1 MVGDS
6 PLMISNL
13 IGGSYT
19 VEVTSVDSNNIR
31 VGSDIIVEVVN
42 VSGATTPEL
51 TETISAMFTTSVTVL
66 VSAVSMSVSIQSTVC
81 PTFGG
86 FMVKYSILR
95 FLWLGALPLSQKI
108 VNVTVET

>member
-66 VSAVSMSVSIQSTVC
+66 VSAVSMPQSTVC